1 MSAPGKPDLAQDWRT
16 ALKIR
21 DDEIDR
27 LAHASDEDFQRSMAE
42 LPEPSRIP
50 TIEEITGGRGVE
62 GGSPNL
68 DGPVRAVDVYE
79 ERTRISPVVWLLAA
93 AFALVLA
100 ASIVSRSAV
109 IAFFK
114 GPLHEPGPEPTPNP
128 ESPQLTPVQQAEV
141 ARVDAAKT
149 CDQGQWLSCRDKLD
163 QARDLDPAGDTAP
176 SVQEMRSRISAGLQ
190 ANLKDDK
197 PPK

>member
-1 MSAPGKPDLAQDWRT
+1 MSAPGKPDLAHDWRT

-21 DDEIDR
+21 DEEIDR
-27 LAHASDEDFQRSMAE
+27 LAHASDEDFERSMAE

-50 TIEEITGGRGVE
+50 SIEEITGGRGSE

-68 DGPVRAVDVYE
+68 EGPVRAVDVYE

-109 IAFFK
+109 IAFFR
-114 GPLHEPGPEPTPNP
+114 GPLHEPSPEPTPNP
-128 ESPQLTPVQQAEV
+128 DAPPLTPAQQAEV
-141 ARVDAAKT
+141 VRTDAAKT
-149 CDQGQWLSCRDKLD
+149 CDQGQWLPCRDKLD
-163 QARDLDPAGDTAP
+163 RARDLDPAGDTAP
-176 SVQEMRSRISAGLQ
+176 RVQEMRSRISAGLQ
-190 ANLKDDK
+190 LKLQDDK

>member
-27 LAHASDEDFQRSMAE
+27 LANASDEDFERAMAE

-50 TIEEITGGRGVE
+50 TVEEITRGRDVE

-114 GPLHEPGPEPTPNP
+114 GPFHEPSPEPTPNP
-128 ESPQLTPVQQAEV
+128 QNPQPTPVQQAEV
-141 ARVDAAKT
+141 VRADAAKA
-149 CDQGQWLSCRDKLD
+149 CDQSHWVSCRDKLD
-163 QARDLDPAGDTAP
+163 QARELDPGGDTAP
-176 SVQEMRSRISAGLQ
+176 SVQEMRSRISAALEMK
-190 ANLKDDK
+190 LRDDK